1 MGYRDTLEGAQTVL
15 RKSKQLYR
23 QMFGSIHLGKGARGF
38 IIFSK
43 TMNCHYFIPVLY
55 RMWSRWQ
62 CFPRPIL
69 DLPPSLPHLL
79 PPLSSHGACTPLEPW
94 YLVLFCGYLCTYYR
108 HPSRDKFIEYRAQ
121 YCPTLISP
129 KATPCVLCTSG
140 APDKVEQGGFSDWLL
155 LIKTA
160 LTSSLHLW
168 SSNSSHLEGSPPPVL
183 SLLAGQS

>member
-79 PPLSSHGACTPLEPW
+79 PPLGSHGACTLLEPW

-121 YCPTLISP
+121 SCPTLSLP
-129 KATPCVLCTSG
+129 KPHPVYSAH
-140 APDKVEQGGFSDWLL
+140 QGRLTRSNKAASVTGCSSSKLL
-155 LIKTA
+155 LLLLFIFGHLIP
-160 LTSSLHLW
+160 LT
-168 SSNSSHLEGSPPPVL
+168 
-183 SLLAGQS
+183 